1 MNKRNKEQKRK
12 SVQIVKKK
20 PYTIKQENDMVL
32 GKTIM
37 WSFLISFPMTVILG
51 FVMSWKI
58 KVCLLL
64 LGILSLLFAVYNLLG
79 VIFKWNHARV
89 CTKNYLKKAYKFGI
103 RNAWTKEDTKD
114 SISVVAIWGI
124 FGVILLVGLFFY

>member
-1 MNKRNKEQKRK
+1 MNKSNKEQKRK

-20 PYTIKQENDMVL
+20 PYTVKQENDIVL

-37 WSFLISFPMTVILG
+37 WSFLISFPMTAILG

-64 LGILSLLFAVYNLLG
+64 WGILSLLFAVYNLLG
-79 VIFKWNHARV
+79 VIFKWDHARV
-89 CTKNYLKKAYKFGI
+89 CVKIYLKKYIPFQFLNHFLSISWFLSLKLVEYKF
-103 RNAWTKEDTKD
+103 
-114 SISVVAIWGI
+114 
-124 FGVILLVGLFFY
+124 F